1 MAHITREFFQTSKVL
16 EFLVAHPLPTLIG
29 ALGIL
34 TAYGCSEIA
43 MRRGR
48 NDRLWATLGL
58 VFSVVPL
65 IVLLALP
72 AIQPARRA
80 GGQRRAGTCD
90 STYARWEH

>member
-1 MAHITREFFQTSKVL
+1 MAHNAQEFFQTPKL
-16 EFLVAHPLPTLIG
+16 IEFLVAHPLPALIG

-43 MRRGR
+43 MRKSR

-58 VFSVVPL
+58 LFNVVPL

-72 AIQPARRA
+72 SMQPPRQATVRHHA
-80 GGQRRAGTCD
+80 GPR
-90 STYARWEH
+90 

>member
-34 TAYGCSEIA
+34 AAYGCSEIA
-43 MRRGR
+43 MRKSR

-58 VFSVVPL
+58 FFSVIPL

-72 AIQPARRA
+72 SMQPPRQATGQHHA
-80 GGQRRAGTCD
+80 GPR
-90 STYARWEH
+90 